1 MKTGYALFM
10 ILFLLGTTACQ
21 DDARQKYG
29 VFAEQKE
36 QVKAPLK
43 AEENITG
50 ILDYYMGLDNFRG
63 QTADN
68 PPAYFWAD
76 MDLGFKHG
84 DAKLQTELTQ
94 KKTRIQ
100 DIIQIYLSR
109 KKAEELKLT
118 NTETLQ
124 RELLQQIN
132 GLLQSGKLKVVIIQ
146 ELQVIY

>member
-1 MKTGYALFM
+1 MKPVYAIFM

-36 QVKAPLK
+36 QAKAPLK
-43 AEENITG
+43 IEKNITE
-50 ILDYYMGLDNFRG
+50 ILDYYKGLDNFRG

-68 PPAYFWAD
+68 PPAYFWAT
-76 MDLGFKHG
+76 MHLGFKHG

-100 DIIQIYLSR
+100 DIIQIFLSR
-109 KKAEELKLT
+109 KKAEELRIV
-118 NTETLQ
+118 NIETLQ
-124 RELLQQIN
+124 RELLRQIN
-132 GLLQSGKLKVVIIQ
+132 GLLQNGKLKAVIIQ
-146 ELQVIY
+146 DLQVIY